1 MNNPMSPKK
10 TTRAAQVLLALLTG
24 FFLIPTLHAQP
35 AAQSVDNR
43 FLFIFD
49 TSADMKKRVPA
60 LQKALNTMLAT
71 SVNGQLHSG
80 DSIGVWTF
88 DEDLQTGQ
96 FPLQHWD
103 SDNAA
108 MIASNM
114 TKFVEKQHYSKKTS
128 FDALQPLLNQVVE
141 NSERLTVLIFCDG
154 EAAISG
160 TRFDNGINQVFQQ
173 RQAELKKARQSFIV
187 AFRAQLGEY
196 TGCTVSFPPASLNL
210 PKFPPWPPP
219 PVPAPAMPQPTN
231 APPPASAVVVPS
243 IIIVGT
249 NVGTR
254 LLPTPTNTPPP
265 APAVVA
271 SVNVTNAVPTPP
283 TNSAART
290 NVVGRTN
297 IVALPPENSGLTSKR
312 SMAIGAF
319 LLIAAGGV
327 TALMAFLRARK
338 TDRSSII
345 SRSMTDRK

>member
-1 MNNPMSPKK
+1 MNNPMGPKK
-10 TTRAAQVLLALLTG
+10 TTRAARVLFALLTG

-35 AAQSVDNR
+35 AAQNIDNR

-108 MIASNM
+108 MIASNI

-160 TRFDNGINQVFQQ
+160 TRFDNGINPRVLDPLKQKIALCRRVVSGS
-173 RQAELKKARQSFIV
+173 EL
-187 AFRAQLGEY
+187 
-196 TGCTVSFPPASLNL
+196 
-210 PKFPPWPPP
+210 
-219 PVPAPAMPQPTN
+219 
-231 APPPASAVVVPS
+231 S
-243 IIIVGT
+243 ILEHLRPRG
-249 NVGTR
+249 G
-254 LLPTPTNTPPP
+254 
-265 APAVVA
+265 
-271 SVNVTNAVPTPP
+271 
-283 TNSAART
+283 
-290 NVVGRTN
+290 
-297 IVALPPENSGLTSKR
+297 ALP
-312 SMAIGAF
+312 
-319 LLIAAGGV
+319 
-327 TALMAFLRARK
+327 ALAVA
-338 TDRSSII
+338 
-345 SRSMTDRK
+345 